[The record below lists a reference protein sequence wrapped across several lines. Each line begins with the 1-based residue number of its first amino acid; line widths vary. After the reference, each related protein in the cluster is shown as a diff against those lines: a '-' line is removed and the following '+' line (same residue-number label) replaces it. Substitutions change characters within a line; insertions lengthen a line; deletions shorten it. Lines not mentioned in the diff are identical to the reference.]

1 MDNDK
6 PSLSFT
12 HSLANPNDLIIAKD
26 DFHCVPFGNSCSSAL
41 ACKYAGIR
49 KASLPFDW
57 AARTTPRKIKEV
69 LESDFSDFIPDVHNN
84 IFINKYD
91 LSLPHFNP
99 IVDDGIKETNRRIHR
114 LLDILGSTT
123 KIYFVYVNDAYLV
136 NGNYRQSHYT
146 DTFFRE
152 MVDLE
157 LFLKKKFSAIDL
169 VILFF
174 DFKNHALPEDS
185 NIVEFVINPS
195 QLYDSDSMFAAEALR
210 KHIGHTLAELFDTR
224 FKAGFSGDEFYG

>member
-12 HSLANPNDLIIAKD
+12 HSLTNPNDLIIAKD

-49 KASLPFDW
+49 NASLPLDW
-57 AARTTPRKIKEV
+57 AARTTPRKIQEV

-84 IFINKYD
+84 IFVNKYD

-99 IVDDGIKETNRRIHR
+99 ILDDGIKETGRRIRR
-114 LLDILGSTT
+114 LLDILRSTT

-136 NGNYRQSHYT
+136 NDNYRQSHYT

-157 LFLKKKFSAIDL
+157 LFLKKRFLSINFS
-169 VILFF
+169 ILFF
-174 DFKNHALPEDS
+174 DFTNHSLPEGS
-185 NIVEFVINPS
+185 NIVEFVIRPS

-210 KHIGHTLAELFDTR
+210 KYIGHTLADLFDAR
-224 FKAGFSGDEFYG
+224 FKSGFSVDDFYV